1 LNIATKLHD
10 AGVFMDR
17 KDWQVALLAT
27 TLGMLGA
34 LGGSLVAGYQHER
47 VAARQAQL
55 DRQTLVL
62 NQILVRL
69 LMPSTTPLAQRLA
82 ELNVQVVAWIKSFK
96 HSLDFLKTQHEQ
108 ALSLQATTQTEAQLK
123 R

>member
-1 LNIATKLHD
+1 
-10 AGVFMDR
+10 MDR

-27 TLGMLGA
+27 TLGVLGA

-96 HSLDFLKTQHEQ
+96 RNLDFLKTQHEQ